1 MLNASAKRA
10 DLSDPA
16 HIAISKSRGMTID
29 WSDGHKSVYPVA
41 FLRDNCPCASCT
53 GAEGGEPQR
62 TNYQGEEAQ
71 PKDAN
76 PFKMYKPALKMLSV
90 NEVGAYAV
98 RIDWSDGHNTGIY
111 SFRHLRQVCPCE
123 SCKPAAALNS
133 SKSSF

>member
-1 MLNASAKRA
+1 MSNELV
-10 DLSDPA
+10 DPA

-29 WSDGHKSVYPVA
+29 WADGHKSQFSVP

-53 GAEGGEPQR
+53 GAEGGVAQR
-62 TNYQGEEAQ
+62 TNYQAEASG
-71 PKDAN
+71 KVDSGN
-76 PFKMYKPALKMLSV
+76 PFKMYQPVLRMLAV

-123 SCKPAAALNS
+123 ACAGRARQ
-133 SKSSF
+133 